1 MKFAAINLTNLVR
14 TTGLLLALGALVLL
28 TENLPRVANAAESED
43 RAKTEP
49 NDPDFLIQGEYLGEV
64 TTPEGKKRLGVQVV
78 ALGDGKFHA
87 VGYYGGLPGDGWD
100 GSAKRESEGQT
111 IEGATV
117 FKRDDYTATI
127 RDGRLYITAEGGVLV
142 GELDKVQRQSPT
154 ADAKPPEGAIVLFDG
169 QHADEFIKGRITDD
183 GLLMEG
189 TTSQRKLGSGKL
201 HLEFKL
207 PFEPKGR
214 GQGRGNSGCYLQGRY
229 EVQIL
234 DSFGLEGKNNECG
247 GIYEVK
253 APSVNMSYPPLSW
266 QTYDIDFTAAEFEDG
281 QKKKNALL
289 TVRHNGVLIHEN
301 VEVPNPTRAAP
312 VPENAEPGPLYLQN
326 HNHPV
331 RFRNI
336 WFVPTKSE

>member
-1 MKFAAINLTNLVR
+1 
-14 TTGLLLALGALVLL
+14 
-28 TENLPRVANAAESED
+28 
-43 RAKTEP
+43 
-49 NDPDFLIQGEYLGEV
+49 
-64 TTPEGKKRLGVQVV
+64 VQVV

-100 GSAKRESEGQT
+100 GSERRESDGQT
-111 IEGATV
+111 LDGVTV
-117 FKRDDYTATI
+117 FKKEDYTATI
-127 RDGRLYITAEGGVLV
+127 KDGALTITAAGGVLI
-142 GELDKVQRQSPT
+142 GELNKVLRQSPT

-169 QHADEFIKGRITDD
+169 QNADEFIKGRVTDD

-234 DSFGLEGKNNECG
+234 DSFGLTGENNECG

-266 QTYDIDFTAAEFEDG
+266 QTYDIDFTAAEFAEG
-281 QKKKNALL
+281 QKKKNAKL
-289 TVRHNGVLIHEN
+289 TVRHNGVLIQED

-312 VPENAEPGPLYLQN
+312 VPENAEPGPLYLQD
-326 HNHPV
+326 HSHPV

-336 WFVPTKSE
+336 WFVPTSSE